1 MRISDWSSDVCSSDL
16 ADRDARGDF
25 EDIVLLRNDLDII
38 LQHRDRTG
46 LFTLVRSGRKQARRS
61 RDLFHVARTGQHLAN
76 LVDPRS
82 PATARFIGLGLVDVD
97 KQASAAALAVRGRR
111 DGEPAETADDPS
123 VEANTHEFQS

>member
-16 ADRDARGDF
+16 AAQLGVANHGDQAIEHARRELGIVGVGKAADRDARGDF
-25 EDIVLLRNDLDII
+25 EDIVLLRNDLDIL

-61 RDLFHVARTGQHLAN
+61 RDLFHVARTGPRLAN

-82 PATARFIGLGLVDVD
+82 PAKIGS
-97 KQASAAALAVRGRR
+97 ASCR
-111 DGEPAETADDPS
+111 DTVS
-123 VEANTHEFQS
+123 QYV